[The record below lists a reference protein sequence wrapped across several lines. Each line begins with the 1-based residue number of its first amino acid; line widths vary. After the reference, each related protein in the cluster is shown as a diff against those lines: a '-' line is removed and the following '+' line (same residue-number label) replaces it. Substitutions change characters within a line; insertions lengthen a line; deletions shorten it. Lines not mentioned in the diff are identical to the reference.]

1 MEPRRDCL
9 RRSSVRGL
17 LSTFNHTRN
26 VGALEFALGFAH
38 GASMITFHGC
48 TALITGASSG
58 FGAEFARQLA
68 PYARTLILVARGR
81 EALDALAVELA
92 RPGLEVRVEA
102 ADLLSASDTENL
114 LANVAG
120 AKVDLLINNA
130 GIGDHGLFE
139 KSDWARVKAMIDLNV
154 TALSRLT
161 HGLLPSM
168 ITAKNGRVLNVSSIA
183 GDIPVPCMAVY
194 AATKSYVTS
203 LTEALRCELRGTG
216 VTVCAVCPGPVDTGF
231 AAKAARAGEHDEM
244 VSPPIMK
251 VTSAKVVREG
261 LLALERG
268 RARVVP
274 GWVPA
279 AVAVAISVVPMFALR
294 AFLRR
299 RR

>member
-1 MEPRRDCL
+1 
-9 RRSSVRGL
+9 
-17 LSTFNHTRN
+17 
-26 VGALEFALGFAH
+26 
-38 GASMITFHGC
+38 MISFHGC

-68 PYARTLILVARGR
+68 PYARSIILVARGR
-81 EALDALAVELA
+81 EALDAVAAEIA
-92 RPGLEVRVEA
+92 RPGLEIRVEV
-102 ADLLSASDTENL
+102 ADLLSSADTEKL
-114 LANVAG
+114 VASVVG

-139 KSDWARVKAMIDLNV
+139 SSEWARVKAMIDLNV

-161 HGLLPSM
+161 HALLPSM
-168 ITAKNGRVLNVSSIA
+168 IAAKSGRILNVSSIA
-183 GDIPVPCMAVY
+183 GDVPVPSMAVY

-203 LTEALRCELRGTG
+203 LTEALRCELNGTG
-216 VTVCAVCPGPVDTGF
+216 VVVSAVCPGPVDTGF
-231 AAKAARAGEHDEM
+231 SAKAARPGEHDDL
-244 VSPPIMK
+244 VSPALMK
-251 VTSAKVVREG
+251 VTSAQVVREG

-279 AVAVAISVVPMFALR
+279 AVALAISIVPMFAIR

-299 RR
+299 RRG